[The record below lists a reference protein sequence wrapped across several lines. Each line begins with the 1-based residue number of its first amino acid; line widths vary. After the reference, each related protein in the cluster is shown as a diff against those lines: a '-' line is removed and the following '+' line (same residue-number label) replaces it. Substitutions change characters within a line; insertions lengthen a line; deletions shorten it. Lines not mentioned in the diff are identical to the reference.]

1 VDVVAAYSAKARHEE
16 DPDKIR
22 QAIQERSYKLLM
34 SSGML
39 ECGTKLLKV
48 S

>member
-1 VDVVAAYSAKARHEE
+1 MITAYSTKARHVE

-22 QAIQERSYKLLM
+22 QAIQEHSYKLSM